1 MGKIN
6 TVGFCEMTTDEMQIT
21 DGGALTI
28 AIAGCLIAIG
38 SAAFAGGIAVGL
50 NRKNRNCNSK

>member
-1 MGKIN
+1 MEKIK
-6 TVGFCEMTTDEMQIT
+6 TTGFCDMTTDEMQVT
-21 DGGALTI
+21 NGGALTI

-50 NRKNRNCNSK
+50 NRKNRDCK

>member
-1 MGKIN
+1 M
-6 TVGFCEMTTDEMQIT
+6 EMIKNSTFVELSDNEMMNV
-21 DGGALTI
+21 DGGSLTI

-50 NRKNRNCNSK
+50 NRKNRNSK